1 MVKPLQRYWLLI
13 LLPLLAACS
22 RDALT
27 PEAEIEQLLS
37 EAEKAVESRSVSAV
51 KPFLWEQYRD
61 SDGRDR
67 RAALRLLTGYFLS
80 HQSIH
85 LLSQVTEISLKG
97 EQEAEITLFVALA
110 GQPIDSSAQLLSVR
124 ADLIRLDLEL
134 VNRNGEW
141 QVSAARWRRANK
153 TDFLK

>member
-1 MVKPLQRYWLLI
+1 MKPLQRYWLL
-13 LLPLLAACS
+13 LMLFPLLAACS
-22 RDALT
+22 SDILT
-27 PEAEIEQLLS
+27 PEAQIQHLLS
-37 EAEKAVESRSVSAV
+37 DAEEAVESRSVSAV

-61 SDGRDR
+61 SAGRDR
-67 RAALRLLTGYFLS
+67 RAVLRLLTGYFLS

-97 EQEAEITLFVALA
+97 EQEAEITLYVALA
-110 GQPIDSSAQLLSVR
+110 GQPIDSSAQLLSIR

-134 VNRNGEW
+134 INRSGEW

-153 TDFLK
+153 TDFLE